1 MLGRR
6 QEELVTE
13 VHLRTAIEQSPLG
26 TIIVDPDGRCI
37 LVNAAWNDL
46 WSLREDESL
55 VGSNIFEHDQARAM
69 GLIPYVKECMGDG
82 GVVTPLLFYEPGPAS
97 LGTEPRWFKAF
108 IYPVRDEAGGLL
120 QVGIMVEDFTGRK
133 TLEEQLAHQ
142 AFHDSLTGL
151 PNRALL
157 ADRLGHALSV
167 SRQQA
172 DRNGGVSGEGDRVAL
187 LFLDDFKR
195 VNDTLGHTIGDE
207 LLVKTARRVEASLRP
222 GDTFARLG
230 GDEFAVLLDE
240 AGAGGAGDLAGRLLE
255 ALRAPFLVNG
265 HELFVT
271 FSIGVELSDVGE
283 EGGEDLLRRADV
295 AMYRSKRS
303 RKNRYNLSSREAMSS
318 VLRSVKLKEDLRR
331 AIEREEFRV
340 YYQPLVLLET
350 EEVVS
355 YEALLRW
362 EHPEHGLLE
371 PADFIPLAE
380 ENGSIIPL
388 GRWVLREACRQAPML
403 WEQTSPEEPL
413 KVMINLS
420 PLQFH
425 HPSLVESVTTALSE
439 SGLQPRNLVLEI
451 TESVMMD
458 ESATAE
464 AMMRALE
471 NRGVKFALDDFGT
484 GYSSL
489 AYLTKIPASILKIDR
504 TLIAGVDE
512 NPEGSAVVSSIINLA
527 HALKLTVVAE
537 GVETAGELE
546 ELRSLGCDLGQG
558 YHWRRPYAL
567 ARRIVTQSG

>member
-1 MLGRR
+1 MM
-6 QEELVTE
+6 
-13 VHLRTAIEQSPLG
+13 
-26 TIIVDPDGRCI
+26 
-37 LVNAAWNDL
+37 VNGAWNDL

-187 LFLDDFKR
+187 LFLDLDDFKR

-318 VLRSVKLKEDLRR
+318 VLRSVKLKEDLWR

-567 ARRIVTQSG
+567 PRGQHIHN

>member
-46 WSLREDESL
+46 WGMGEDSSL
-55 VGSNIFEHDQARAM
+55 VGSSIFDHHQALAM

-82 GVVTPLLFYEPGPAS
+82 GVITPLLFYESAPAS
-97 LGTEPRWFKAF
+97 PDATSRWFKAF
-108 IYPVRDEAGGLL
+108 IYAVRDKAGGLL
-120 QVGIMVEDFTGRK
+120 QVGIMLEDFTGRK

-167 SRQQA
+167 SRQKA
-172 DRNGGVSGEGDRVAL
+172 DRNGGMSGEGDRVAL
-187 LFLDDFKR
+187 LFLDLDDFKR
-195 VNDTLGHTIGDE
+195 VNDTLGHTIGDQ

-303 RKNRYNLSSREAMSS
+303 GKNRYNLLSREAMSS

-420 PLQFH
+420 PLQFR

-439 SGLQPRNLVLEI
+439 SGLQPRNLVLDI
-451 TESVMMD
+451 TESAMMD
-458 ESATAE
+458 ENATAE

-527 HALKLTVVAE
+527 HALSRT
-537 GVETAGELE
+537 
-546 ELRSLGCDLGQG
+546 R
-558 YHWRRPYAL
+558 
-567 ARRIVTQSG
+567 

>member
-1 MLGRR
+1 M
-6 QEELVTE
+6 TK

-46 WSLREDESL
+46 WGMGEDSSL
-55 VGSNIFEHDQARAM
+55 VGSSIFDHHQALAM

-82 GVVTPLLFYEPGPAS
+82 GVITPLLFYESAPAS
-97 LGTEPRWFKAF
+97 PDATSRWFKAF
-108 IYPVRDEAGGLL
+108 IYAVRDKAGGLL
-120 QVGIMVEDFTGRK
+120 QVGIMLEDFTERK
-133 TLEEQLAHQ
+133 RLEEHLSHQ
-142 AFHDSLTGL
+142 AFHDPLTGL
-151 PNRALL
+151 PNRTLL
-157 ADRLGHALSV
+157 RDRLGHALSV
-167 SRQQA
+167 SRQKA

-187 LFLDDFKR
+187 LFLDLDDFKR
-195 VNDTLGHTIGDE
+195 VNDTLGHTIGDQ
-207 LLVKTARRVEASLRP
+207 LLVKTARRVGASLRP

-240 AGAGGAGDLAGRLLE
+240 VGAGGAGDLAARLLE

-271 FSIGVELSDVGE
+271 FSIGVALSDAGE
-283 EGGEDLLRRADV
+283 EGGEDLLRRADI

-303 RKNRYNLSSREAMSS
+303 GKNRYNLLSREAMSS

-403 WEQTSPEEPL
+403 WEQTSPEESL

-420 PLQFH
+420 PLQFR

-451 TESVMMD
+451 TESAMMD

-504 TLIAGVDE
+504 TLIAGVNE

-537 GVETAGELE
+537 GVETTGELE

-558 YHWRRPYAL
+558 YHWRRPCAL
-567 ARRIVTQSG
+567 ARRVVTQSG

>member
-46 WSLREDESL
+46 WGMGEDSSL
-55 VGSNIFEHDQARAM
+55 VGSSIFDHHQALAM

-82 GVVTPLLFYEPGPAS
+82 GVITPLLFYESAPAS
-97 LGTEPRWFKAF
+97 PDATSRWFKAF
-108 IYPVRDEAGGLL
+108 IYAVRDEAGGLL
-120 QVGIMVEDFTGRK
+120 QVGIMLEDFTGRK

-167 SRQQA
+167 SRQKA

-187 LFLDDFKR
+187 LFLDLDDFKR
-195 VNDTLGHTIGDE
+195 VNDTLGHTIGDQ

-240 AGAGGAGDLAGRLLE
+240 AGAGGAGNLAGRLLE

-271 FSIGVELSDVGE
+271 FSIGVALSDVGE

-303 RKNRYNLSSREAMSS
+303 GKNRYNLLSREAMSS

-403 WEQTSPEEPL
+403 WEQTSPEESL

-420 PLQFH
+420 PLQFR

-439 SGLQPRNLVLEI
+439 SGLQPRNLVLDI

-458 ESATAE
+458 ENATAE

-537 GVETAGELE
+537 GVETTGELE

-558 YHWRRPYAL
+558 YHWRRPYTL
-567 ARRIVTQSG
+567 ARVG

>member
-1 MLGRR
+1 
-6 QEELVTE
+6 
-13 VHLRTAIEQSPLG
+13 
-26 TIIVDPDGRCI
+26 
-37 LVNAAWNDL
+37 
-46 WSLREDESL
+46 
-55 VGSNIFEHDQARAM
+55 
-69 GLIPYVKECMGDG
+69 
-82 GVVTPLLFYEPGPAS
+82 
-97 LGTEPRWFKAF
+97 
-108 IYPVRDEAGGLL
+108 
-120 QVGIMVEDFTGRK
+120 
-133 TLEEQLAHQ
+133 
-142 AFHDSLTGL
+142 
-151 PNRALL
+151 
-157 ADRLGHALSV
+157 
-167 SRQQA
+167 
-172 DRNGGVSGEGDRVAL
+172 
-187 LFLDDFKR
+187 
-195 VNDTLGHTIGDE
+195 
-207 LLVKTARRVEASLRP
+207 
-222 GDTFARLG
+222 
-230 GDEFAVLLDE
+230 
-240 AGAGGAGDLAGRLLE
+240 
-255 ALRAPFLVNG
+255 
-265 HELFVT
+265 
-271 FSIGVELSDVGE
+271 
-283 EGGEDLLRRADV
+283 
-295 AMYRSKRS
+295 
-303 RKNRYNLSSREAMSS
+303 MSS

-420 PLQFH
+420 PLQFR

-458 ESATAE
+458 ENATAE

>member
-26 TIIVDPDGRCI
+26 TIIVDPDGRCMM
-37 LVNAAWNDL
+37 VNGAWNDL

-157 ADRLGHALSV
+157 MDRLGHALSV
-167 SRQQA
+167 SRQKA

-187 LFLDDFKR
+187 LFLDLDDFKR

-567 ARRIVTQSG
+567 ARVG

>member
-37 LVNAAWNDL
+37 LVNAACNDL
-46 WSLREDESL
+46 WGMGEDSSL
-55 VGSNIFEHDQARAM
+55 VGSSIFDHHQALAM

-82 GVVTPLLFYEPGPAS
+82 GVITPLLFYESAPAS
-97 LGTEPRWFKAF
+97 PDATSRWFKAF
-108 IYPVRDEAGGLL
+108 IYAVRDEAGGLL
-120 QVGIMVEDFTGRK
+120 QVGIMLEDFTGRK

-167 SRQQA
+167 SRQKA

-187 LFLDDFKR
+187 LFLDLDDFKR
-195 VNDTLGHTIGDE
+195 VNDTLGHIIGDE

-240 AGAGGAGDLAGRLLE
+240 AGAGGAGNLAGRLLE

-303 RKNRYNLSSREAMSS
+303 GKNRYNLLSREAMSS

-420 PLQFH
+420 PLQFR

-451 TESVMMD
+451 TESAMMD

-537 GVETAGELE
+537 GVETTGELE

-558 YHWRRPYAL
+558 YHWRRPYTL
-567 ARRIVTQSG
+567 ARVG